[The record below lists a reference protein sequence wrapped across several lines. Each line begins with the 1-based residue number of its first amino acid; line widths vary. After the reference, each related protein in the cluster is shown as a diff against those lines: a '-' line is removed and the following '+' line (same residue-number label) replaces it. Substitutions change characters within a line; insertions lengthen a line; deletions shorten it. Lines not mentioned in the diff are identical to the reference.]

1 MNIIEDFQIKT
12 LIMEINTA
20 ATVALEKLKKYYRHA
35 NSNAYPITTSKFY
48 LLILIYRFLIYRLL
62 IYYY

>member
-1 MNIIEDFQIKT
+1 MNMIEDFQIKT
-12 LIMEINTA
+12 LIIEINTA

-48 LLILIYRFLIYRLL
+48 LFYLLILIYRLL

>member
-1 MNIIEDFQIKT
+1 MNMIEDFQIKT
-12 LIMEINTA
+12 LTTEINTA
-20 ATVALEKLKKYYRHA
+20 ATIALEKLKKYYRHA

-62 IYYY
+62 IYY